1 MEQRKLLNIQI
12 QLLNNDLPDDITIFI
27 RRKEGIT
34 MPATNITVISSMEV
48 QLTVNDASGSAKVMT
63 LKEGQKV
70 ENLKYITGGAEETI
84 TGVIKVIRFN
94 YVNPNVTD
102 TCIHDAEPIFPKAVV
117 PSNMVVDCSSENN
130 SDLRVVVIRS
140 IVDMDGSSVV
150 EEPEDPDE
158 PVDPK
163 PEAPAISNIKIVNS
177 KTVYFDSDVEVT
189 SATWNGEEVTVTLVS
204 GPETAAAKAA
214 KTVKAAAV
222 YTYKFTAPS
231 IQETNSL
238 VVNDAETAPTEVKP
252 AEVTAIKYPE
262 LVNASDKGLS
272 GNTLVCHGVPVTF
285 TKAVVGGLNLAKWT
299 PVSEYDSKGSQAFA
313 EASIIIGG
321 EIDGSDCESTNL
333 TFESGTYK
341 GSIFGGSYNGN
352 VKNVNMTINDGTFR
366 MVCGGG
372 TLNADCE
379 TVNITVNGGTIE
391 SIEGGGHAYLSD
403 AFNVGSASSGAE
415 SPNHVGTVT
424 MDINGGTF
432 TGSEYALVYGGG
444 QGYSAVDTVNM
455 TIDNADMSTNT
466 YVTAGGSNGYTG
478 DATVTI
484 GEGTTIAILQSGNRG
499 TMKTAKTIVNGGTIN
514 NMYLGGDTT
523 DDSVK
528 VAFTGTENPILQA
541 TINGGTI
548 TNLQIGTNGGEEI
561 AAGDAKVA
569 VTYAEA
575 ATITNLEAAKTAF
588 GACLT
593 AQG

>member
-1 MEQRKLLNIQI
+1 
-12 QLLNNDLPDDITIFI
+12 
-27 RRKEGIT
+27 

-48 QLTVNDASGSAKVMT
+48 QLTVNGASGSAKVMT
-63 LKEGQKV
+63 LKKGQKV
-70 ENLKYITGGAEETI
+70 ENLKYITGGVEETI

-94 YVNPNVTD
+94 YVNPNVTE

-117 PSNMVVDCSSENN
+117 PTNMVVDCSSENN

-140 IVDMDGSSVV
+140 IVDMDGSSEV
-150 EEPEDPDE
+150 EDPDE
-158 PVDPK
+158 PVDPEPK
-163 PEAPAISNIKIVNS
+163 PEPPAISNIKIVNS

-189 SATWNGEEVTVTLVS
+189 SATWNGETVTVTLVS

-214 KTVKAAAV
+214 RAAAV
-222 YTYKFTAPS
+222 YTYKFTAPN
-231 IQETNSL
+231 IQETNNL
-238 VVNDAETAPTEVKP
+238 VVNGAESAPTEVKP

-285 TKAVVGGLNLAKWT
+285 TKAAVGGLNLAKWT

-321 EIDGSDCESTNL
+321 EIEGDVESTSL
-333 TFESGTYK
+333 TFESGTYN
-341 GSIFGGSYNGN
+341 GSIFGGSYKGN
-352 VKNVNMTINDGTFR
+352 ATTVNMTINDGTFR

-561 AAGDAKVA
+561 TAGDAKVA
-569 VTYAEA
+569 VSYAAA

-588 GACLT
+588 GSCLT
-593 AQG
+593 AQE

>member
-1 MEQRKLLNIQI
+1 
-12 QLLNNDLPDDITIFI
+12 
-27 RRKEGIT
+27 

-70 ENLKYITGGAEETI
+70 ENLKYITGGVEETI

-94 YVNPNVTD
+94 YVNPNVTE

-117 PSNMVVDCSSENN
+117 PTNMVVDCSSENN

-140 IVDMDGSSVV
+140 IVDMDGSSEV
-150 EEPEDPDE
+150 EKPEDPDE
-158 PVDPK
+158 PVDPE
-163 PEAPAISNIKIVNS
+163 PEEAAISNIKIVNN

-214 KTVKAAAV
+214 RAAAV

-238 VVNDAETAPTEVKP
+238 VVNGVEAAPTEVKP
-252 AEVTAIKYPE
+252 AEVPAIKYPE

-313 EASIIIGG
+313 EASMIIGG
-321 EIDGSDCESTNL
+321 EIEGDVESTNM
-333 TFESGTYK
+333 TFESGTYN
-341 GSIFGGSYNGN
+341 GSVFGGSYKGN
-352 VKNVNMTINDGTFR
+352 VTTVNMIINDGTFA

-372 TLNADCE
+372 VLESDCE
-379 TVNITVNGGTIE
+379 TVNITVNGGTIA
-391 SIEGGGHAYLSD
+391 SIEGGGHGFLKD
-403 AFNVGSASSGAE
+403 GFEVGNAEIGAE
-415 SPNHVGTVT
+415 SPCHVGTVN

-432 TGSEYALVYGGG
+432 KGSSYALVYGGG
-444 QGYSAVDTVNM
+444 QGYSATDKIVMTVD
-455 TIDNADMSTNT
+455 DADMSNNC
-466 YVTAGGSNGYTG
+466 YVTAGGSNGYAG
-478 DATVTI
+478 DAEVTL
-484 GEGTTIAILQSGNRG
+484 GAGTTINIYQSGNRG
-499 TMKTAKTIVNGGTIN
+499 TMKTAKTTVNGATIA
-514 NMYLGGDTT
+514 NMYLGGDST
-523 DDSVK
+523 DDGVT
-528 VAFTGTENPILQA
+528 VTFTGENPALQA
-541 TINGGTI
+541 TINSGTI

-569 VTYAEA
+569 VSYAAA

-588 GACLT
+588 GSCLT
-593 AQG
+593 AQE

>member
-1 MEQRKLLNIQI
+1 
-12 QLLNNDLPDDITIFI
+12 
-27 RRKEGIT
+27 

-70 ENLKYITGGAEETI
+70 ENLKYITGGVEETI

-94 YVNPNVTD
+94 YVNPNVTE

-117 PSNMVVDCSSENN
+117 PTNMVVDCSSENN

-140 IVDMDGSSVV
+140 IVDMDGSSEV
-150 EEPEDPDE
+150 EKPEDPDE
-158 PVDPK
+158 PVDPE
-163 PEAPAISNIKIVNS
+163 PEGPAISNIKIVNN

-204 GPETAAAKAA
+204 GPETAAAKTARS
-214 KTVKAAAV
+214 AAV

-238 VVNDAETAPTEVKP
+238 VVNGVEAAPTEVKP
-252 AEVTAIKYPE
+252 AEVPAIKYPE

-313 EASIIIGG
+313 EASMIIGG
-321 EIDGSDCESTNL
+321 EIDGSACESTSL
-333 TFESGTYK
+333 TFESGNYK
-341 GSIFGGSYNGN
+341 GSIFGGSYKGN
-352 VKNVNMTINDGTFR
+352 VTTVNMIINDGTFA

-372 TLNADCE
+372 VLESDCE
-379 TVNITVNGGTIE
+379 TVNITVNGGTIA
-391 SIEGGGHAYLSD
+391 SIEGGGHGFLKD
-403 AFNVGSASSGAE
+403 GFEVGNAEIGAE
-415 SPNHVGTVT
+415 SPCHVGTVN

-432 TGSEYALVYGGG
+432 KGSSYALVYGGG
-444 QGYSAVDTVNM
+444 QGYSATDKVVMTVD
-455 TIDNADMSTNT
+455 DADMSNNC

-478 DATVTI
+478 DAEVTL
-484 GEGTTIAILQSGNRG
+484 GTGTTINIYQSGNRG
-499 TMKTAKTIVNGGTIN
+499 TMKTAKTTVNGATIA
-514 NMYLGGDTT
+514 NMYLGGDST
-523 DDSVK
+523 DDGVT
-528 VAFTGTENPILQA
+528 VAFNGENPALQA
-541 TINGGTI
+541 TINSGTI

-561 AAGDAKVA
+561 AADDAKVA
-569 VTYAEA
+569 VSYAAA

-588 GACLT
+588 GSCLT
-593 AQG
+593 AQE

>member
-1 MEQRKLLNIQI
+1 
-12 QLLNNDLPDDITIFI
+12 
-27 RRKEGIT
+27 

-63 LKEGQKV
+63 LKEDQKV
-70 ENLKYITGGAEETI
+70 ENLKYVTGGVEETI
-84 TGVIKVIRFN
+84 TGVIKVIRLN
-94 YVNPNVTD
+94 YVNPNVAE

-117 PSNMVVDCSSENN
+117 PTNMVVDCSSENN

-140 IVDMDGSSVV
+140 IVDMDGSSEV
-150 EEPEDPDE
+150 EEPEDPDD
-158 PVDPK
+158 PGPK

-189 SATWNGEEVTVTLVS
+189 SATWNGETVTVTLVS

-214 KTVKAAAV
+214 KIAKAAAV
-222 YTYKFTAPS
+222 YTYKFTAPN
-231 IQETNSL
+231 IQETNNL
-238 VVNDAETAPTEVKP
+238 VVNGAESAPTEVKP

-313 EASIIIGG
+313 EAAIIIGG
-321 EIDGSDCESTNL
+321 EIDGTACDSTNL

-341 GSIFGGSYNGN
+341 GSIFGGSYNGD
-352 VKNVNMTINDGTFR
+352 VGTVNMTINDGTFA
-366 MVCGGG
+366 MICGGG
-372 TLNADCE
+372 TLDADCNE
-379 TVNITVNGGTIE
+379 VNIIVNGGTIT
-391 SIEGGGHAYLSD
+391 SIEGGGHAYINGD
-403 AFNVGSASSGAE
+403 FNVGTGSDGAN
-415 SPNHVGTVT
+415 SPNHVGTVN

-432 TGSEYALVYGGG
+432 VGTEYALVYGGG
-444 QGYSAVDTVNM
+444 QGYSAVDNVNM
-455 TIDNADMSTNT
+455 TIDNADMSTNA

-478 DATVTI
+478 DAVVTI

-499 TMKTAKTIVNGGTIN
+499 TMKTAKTTVNGGTIN

-523 DDSVK
+523 DDGVT

-548 TNLQIGTNGGEEI
+548 ANLQIGTNGGEEI
-561 AAGDAKVA
+561 AADDAKVA
-569 VTYAEA
+569 VSYAAA

-588 GACLT
+588 GSCLT
-593 AQG
+593 AQE